1 VVGAAFFQ
9 DNGRHSIPRD
19 IPRKDIMA
27 HDFAK
32 TRRRA
37 PPEQARKKPAPT
49 PPARNMLFTG
59 LITGAV
65 LGFFSFFLIYLSGIL
80 PPVGNMSAE
89 AVASNEAE
97 QAAAQQRRNEELE
110 QAATR
115 LQLEFYKELP
125 NYELIVDNM
134 PQASAATVVATTG
147 AQAAPTAVAAPG
159 TASAIDT
166 ALAVQPTPDNGAAV
180 IEAMPQPEAIPS
192 AVPAAVQTEVQAS
205 TAAVRESGFMIQA
218 GAFQQESSAVAQ
230 SDRLLGL
237 GLFSRVKQEALLG
250 KTLFLVQVGPFDTR
264 EQVAQAEGILRSNGI
279 DSIRMGLSQ

>member
-1 VVGAAFFQ
+1 
-9 DNGRHSIPRD
+9 
-19 IPRKDIMA
+19 MA

-37 PPEQARKKPAPT
+37 ASEQPRHKPAP
-49 PPARNMLFTG
+49 PPPGKGMLFTG
-59 LITGAV
+59 LLTGLV

-89 AVASNEAE
+89 AIASNEAE
-97 QAAAQQRRNEELE
+97 LAAAQQRRNEELE
-110 QAATR
+110 QAAAR

-134 PQASAATVVATTG
+134 PQANAATVVATTG
-147 AQAAPTAVAAPG
+147 AQAAPAIAPAAPADADG
-159 TASAIDT
+159 IAQVTPSAAAPETATVVVADT
-166 ALAVQPTPDNGAAV
+166 LAA
-180 IEAMPQPEAIPS
+180 
-192 AVPAAVQTEVQAS
+192 AVPAPTVQVA
-205 TAAVRESGFMIQA
+205 RESGFMLQA
-218 GAFQQESSAVAQ
+218 GAFQQESSAIAQ

-250 KTLFLVQVGPFDTR
+250 KTLFLVQVGPFDNR

>member
-1 VVGAAFFQ
+1 VVGTAVFQ
-9 DNGRHSIPRD
+9 DNGRHSTSRD
-19 IPRKDIMA
+19 FLRKDIMA

-37 PPEQARKKPAPT
+37 APEQARQKPAPT
-49 PPARNMLFTG
+49 PPGKNMLLTG
-59 LITGAV
+59 LLTGAV

-110 QAATR
+110 EAATR

-147 AQAAPTAVAAPG
+147 AQAAPATVADSVSAVAVDPAIPAQAPE
-159 TASAIDT
+159 
-166 ALAVQPTPDNGAAV
+166 LAAAV
-180 IEAMPQPEAIPS
+180 TEVAPQG
-192 AVPAAVQTEVQAS
+192 VPAAVSVPVEAPVSAG
-205 TAAVRESGFMIQA
+205 AARESGFMIQA

>member
-1 VVGAAFFQ
+1 
-9 DNGRHSIPRD
+9 
-19 IPRKDIMA
+19 MA

-37 PPEQARKKPAPT
+37 APEQARNKPAA
-49 PPARNMLFTG
+49 PPPSRNLLVTG

-80 PPVGNMSAE
+80 PPVGNMTAE

-97 QAAAQQRRNEELE
+97 LAAAQQRRNEELE
-110 QAATR
+110 AAAAR

-134 PQASAATVVATTG
+134 PQASAATTLATTS
-147 AQAAPTAVAAPG
+147 AQLSAPADSQTAAPIDAAAQPGDTTPTAAEPVALVDAGIPAPAAG
-159 TASAIDT
+159 ASSMASVAPQAEASA
-166 ALAVQPTPDNGAAV
+166 A
-180 IEAMPQPEAIPS
+180 
-192 AVPAAVQTEVQAS
+192 
-205 TAAVRESGFMIQA
+205 RESGFMLQA
-218 GAFQQESSAVAQ
+218 GAFQQESSAIAQ

-237 GLFSRVKQEALLG
+237 GLFSRVRQEALLG
-250 KTLFLVQVGPFDTR
+250 KTLFLVQVGPFDNR
-264 EQVAQAEGILRSNGI
+264 EQVAQAESILRSNGI

>member
-1 VVGAAFFQ
+1 
-9 DNGRHSIPRD
+9 
-19 IPRKDIMA
+19 MA

-37 PPEQARKKPAPT
+37 APEQARHKPAP
-49 PPARNMLFTG
+49 PPPGKGMLFTG
-59 LITGAV
+59 LLTGLV

-89 AVASNEAE
+89 AIASNEAE
-97 QAAAQQRRNEELE
+97 LAAAQQRRNEELE
-110 QAATR
+110 EAAAR

-134 PQASAATVVATTG
+134 PQANAATVVATTG
-147 AQAAPTAVAAPG
+147 AQAAPAVTELPSGADADTNLTAAFTPETVTPESVAAP
-159 TASAIDT
+159 ANASLAPVSAI
-166 ALAVQPTPDNGAAV
+166 
-180 IEAMPQPEAIPS
+180 
-192 AVPAAVQTEVQAS
+192 PAAEAP
-205 TAAVRESGFMIQA
+205 RESGFMLQA
-218 GAFQQESSAVAQ
+218 GAFQQESAAVAQ

-237 GLFSRVKQEALLG
+237 GLFSRVRQEALLG
-250 KTLFLVQVGPFDTR
+250 KTLFLVQVGPFDNR